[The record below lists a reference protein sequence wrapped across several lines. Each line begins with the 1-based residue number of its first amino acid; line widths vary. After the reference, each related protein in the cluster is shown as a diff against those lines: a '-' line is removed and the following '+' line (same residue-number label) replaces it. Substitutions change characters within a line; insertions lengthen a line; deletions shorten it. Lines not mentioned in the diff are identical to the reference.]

1 MKKQVVICIVVA
13 VALLGA
19 ATAVALLA
27 PGAETA
33 PEAIEE
39 QAVEREEVVEEA
51 PAVEEAPETEKDDE
65 VEEDPGEPVTMAEA
79 PVFTST
85 TESGLTV
92 TAPDAFLST
101 QQLADVEA
109 CIEAIEAGG
118 NTVCVSLTDLATRR
132 GIWLNEDEVMYPAS
146 SIKAAYCIYLFETR
160 GGAGGESEMVERAL
174 VDSDNDAY
182 YDLPLIFGF
191 APWASWLQSHGAAL
205 TASGAS
211 GYSYPDTTTAELA
224 TIWEE
229 IYRYGTSDEKGASE
243 LAGYLARTNF
253 SPIAEELRGT
263 YEVWSKPGWFPLDDN
278 DIPATNDAGVVF
290 SDTGAYVLVVMTDIG
305 ADLEALKP
313 LVRAL
318 DAAHETMCGSA
329 VAYYE

>member
-51 PAVEEAPETEKDDE
+51 PAVEEAPEVEKDDE

-132 GIWLNEDEVMYPAS
+132 GIWLNKDEVMYPAS

-243 LAGYLARTNF
+243 LAGYLTRTNF

-305 ADLEALKP
+305 ADLDALKP